1 VGFLFPVGTQIP
13 FALLFAYILRA
24 KKILTI
30 IFTFPTNIYTM
41 FFIYP
46 VQCWVGG
53 KLCGIPLRF
62 SVLRHMFRDITS
74 EFSLE
79 NFLELSV
86 DVITAFFAGGLLFA
100 LLSATIGYFAVYGMI
115 MSYRQRIQKRLSQKL
130 ISKHEE

>member
-1 VGFLFPVGTQIP
+1 
-13 FALLFAYILRA
+13 
-24 KKILTI
+24 
-30 IFTFPTNIYTM
+30 
-41 FFIYP
+41 
-46 VQCWVGG
+46 
-53 KLCGIPLRF
+53 
-62 SVLRHMFRDITS
+62 MFRDITS
-74 EFSLE
+74 EFSFE